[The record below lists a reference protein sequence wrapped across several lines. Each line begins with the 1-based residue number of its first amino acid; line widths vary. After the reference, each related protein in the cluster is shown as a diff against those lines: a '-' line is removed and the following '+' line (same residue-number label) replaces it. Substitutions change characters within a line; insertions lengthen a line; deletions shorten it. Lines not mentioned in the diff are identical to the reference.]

1 MDNYD
6 SNSAGAVAEVM
17 AIFAAMFIP
26 ILIIWVITVIG
37 QWKVYTKAGKPGW
50 ACIIP
55 IYNLIVMLEIVGKP
69 IWWIFLFLIPC
80 VNIIFAIWT
89 INLLSKSFGQGEGF
103 TVGLLLLGFIFW
115 PILGFGNYTYLGPS
129 AAEAGGL
136 KPKDPFGPTN
146 YQDPNPPQV

>member
-26 ILIIWVITVIG
+26 LLIIWVITVIG
-37 QWKVYTKAGKPGW
+37 QWKVYEKAGKPGW

-55 IYNLIVMLEIVGKP
+55 IYNLIVMLEIIGKP
-69 IWWIFLFLIPC
+69 IWWIFLFLVPC

-89 INLLSKSFGQGEGF
+89 FNLLSKSFGQSEGF
-103 TVGLLLLGFIFW
+103 TIGLVLLPYIFF